1 MHKELDRIEKF
12 GDQKSWWRSDQS
24 YNVTTSGLKI
34 DMKLKKLSDSL
45 SHTLSPA
52 INLSLCLS
60 PVICI
65 IYNNDSANEELQNV
79 TFKLVVLTNTNSKSE
94 EHFIRYVQF
103 RAMQLLQMINSLHK
117 SYR

>member
-1 MHKELDRIEKF
+1 MHKEFDRIEKF

-24 YNVTTSGLKI
+24 YNVTTSALKI

-65 IYNNDSANEELQNV
+65 IYNNDSANEELQNGV
-79 TFKLVVLTNTNSKSE
+79 RISHETFRNTIKNIEKIPPTIS
-94 EHFIRYVQF
+94 
-103 RAMQLLQMINSLHK
+103 
-117 SYR
+117 